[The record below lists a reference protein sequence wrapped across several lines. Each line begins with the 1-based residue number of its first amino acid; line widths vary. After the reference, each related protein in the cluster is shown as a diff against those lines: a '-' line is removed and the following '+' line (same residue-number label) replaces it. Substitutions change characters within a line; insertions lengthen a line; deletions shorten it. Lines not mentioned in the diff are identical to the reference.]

1 MQTTIKSTV
10 RCGGIDIFGRC
21 NTDITLLPAPANSGI
36 IFERGDLPGRPQVHC
51 TSEQVLVD
59 SRWTA
64 LEQNGTRVEHTEHL
78 LAALAGLAID
88 NIIIRME
95 GPSIPVVDGYSCAD
109 FVAGINQ
116 VGIKRLPVKR
126 QYLTV
131 PFPCL
136 VKDEFYIE
144 NKRHEKFLLA
154 LPADQLELTYVLD
167 YPDKSI
173 PTQQA
178 CYCITPKSFTNEL
191 ASARS
196 YITQQEYQQVAQLIG
211 KGMQSV
217 LVFSPGKRNDLRWS
231 NEPARHKLV
240 DLLGDLNTIGQ
251 PLKGRFIGIRSGHR
265 QNINMVKKLAKV
277 MRRIT

>member
-1 MQTTIKSTV
+1 MQTTIKKPV
-10 RCGGIDIFGRC
+10 RCRGIDIFGRRD
-21 NTDITLLPAPANSGI
+21 TAVTLLPAPTNCGVV
-36 IFERGDLPGRPQVHC
+36 FQRGDLPGNPVVRC
-51 TSEQVLVD
+51 CSDNVLVE
-59 SRWTA
+59 SRWTV
-64 LEQNGTRVEHTEHL
+64 LEENGVRVEHTEHL

-88 NIIIRME
+88 NVIIHME

-109 FVAGINQ
+109 FVAAVQQAGIA
-116 VGIKRLPVKR
+116 RLPVER

-136 VKDEFYIE
+136 VKDRFYVK
-144 NKRHEKFLLA
+144 NRGYEKFLLA

-167 YPDKSI
+167 YPDRSLS
-173 PTQQA
+173 TQQA
-178 CYCITPKSFTNEL
+178 CYCVTPKLFNSEL
-191 ASARS
+191 AGARS
-196 YITQQEYQQVAQLIG
+196 YITEQEYQQVAQLIG

-217 LVFSPGKRNDLRWS
+217 LVFSSGKESNLRWP

-265 QNINMVKKLAKV
+265 QNINMVKKLVKV
-277 MRRIT
+277 MRGIG